1 MVRKAVEISIVYYR
15 GLFRVGVMHK
25 L

>member
-1 MVRKAVEISIVYYR
+1 MVRKAVEISIAYYR
-15 GLFRVGVMHK
+15 GLFRVGVLYK